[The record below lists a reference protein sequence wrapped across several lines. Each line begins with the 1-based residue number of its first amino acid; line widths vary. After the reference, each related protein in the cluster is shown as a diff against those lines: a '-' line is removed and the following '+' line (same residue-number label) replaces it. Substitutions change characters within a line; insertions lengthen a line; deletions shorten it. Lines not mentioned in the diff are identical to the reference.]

1 MTESYIDN
9 ARKVFEDTRLYLNG
23 ERYILLERSAD
34 DLVANDVLTA
44 IFIGLIGSILSN
56 SKKLNRF
63 LDEIHSNASL
73 EGNALLDE
81 IFKDPKKLRNLLKK
95 PEKLLAMLLFHKSD
109 KIDGITRGGKPFCT
123 YLHRLYGGHDP
134 LSLKNDNPFL
144 VLCRQYGIPKGIL
157 QAGRHL
163 VADTFSKNGG
173 VLPGSS
179 FLDYRRADGTVG
191 NLIDDWARQFAR
203 GSGFSPQEVYAN
215 LFSIR
220 MQDIGSTTVIN
231 LLINLYAKSVENAKE
246 RQPLSKI
253 GICQL
258 KIIALLST
266 VIGSAATGIVIHHG
280 VPKMNYPAVAAL
292 LHETG
297 RLDSLNKRDVSDIHN
312 RTELLKTR
320 LDRIKYAIQEVV

>member
-34 DLVANDVLTA
+34 DLEATDVLTA
-44 IFIGLIGSILSN
+44 IFIGLIGCAASTSE
-56 SKKLNRF
+56 KLQRL
-63 LDEIHSNASL
+63 LDNVHSDASL
-73 EGNALLDE
+73 DKPKTLLG
-81 IFKDPKKLRNLLKK
+81 
-95 PEKLLAMLLFHKSD
+95 MLLFHKHD
-109 KIDGITRGGKPFCT
+109 KIDKVTRGGKAICT

-134 LSLKNDNPFL
+134 ASIGHGDNPF
-144 VLCRQYGIPKGIL
+144 VILCKQYGIPKGIL
-157 QAGRHL
+157 QTVRHL

-246 RQPLSKI
+246 RQPLSKT

-258 KIIALLST
+258 KIVALLST

-320 LDRIKYAIQEVV
+320 LDRIEYALQEVM